1 MSFACL
7 TGLKQ
12 TISYLS
18 RDKNGDTAV
27 TDYSPLPE
35 SMRSSKPATEATQR
49 VQQSFKDKLNFEDR
63 QSFADAERGFIA
75 SLAPLTI
82 AHDQSSRPA
91 YDLETSLAFLDG
103 DAPDTVNPS
112 LWRQAQLNAHYHGL
126 FEVTDGIYQIRSF
139 DIANMTLIRGK
150 TGWIIIDPLTSAET
164 ARAGLELANQHLGE
178 RPVSAV
184 IHTHSHVDH
193 FAGVLGVITQE
204 QAASGEIPV
213 LAPLDY
219 VQEALS
225 ENVLAGNVMGR
236 RATYMYGNL
245 LTPSPTGF
253 VTTGL
258 GAALSM
264 GSTGFV
270 LPNDII
276 KTTGETRTLDGV
288 DIEFQMTMGTEAP
301 AEMVFY
307 FPQFKALCMSEITSH
322 HLHNVYTPR
331 GAQVRDALAWA
342 DQINESIDLFGDRL
356 EIQFAS
362 HHWPTWGREAAVH
375 YLEKQRDLY
384 KFIHD
389 QTLRLANLG
398 YNKEEIAEQIT
409 LPDSLGMEFYNRDYY
424 GALYAN
430 ARAVYVKYLGFFDGN
445 PSTLHPLPPVD
456 AANNYVRYM
465 GGAEA
470 ILKKAREDFD
480 AGNYRWVAEALNHV
494 VMHDPEQ
501 LEARALLAD
510 TLEQMGYQSEAAPWR
525 NFYLCGALEL
535 REGLPDGSMYA
546 ASAGMIAA
554 IPLRNIFQVM
564 SVRLNAERADGITLK
579 LNLAFTDAEATL
591 LVINNS
597 VLHAFAGRQ
606 ANDANATLGISEL
619 NFKRMMAGQT
629 DGATLLGDGH
639 LTIDGDAEALLQLS
653 GLFDQFERRFP
664 IVTPRKPFK

>member
-1 MSFACL
+1 
-7 TGLKQ
+7 
-12 TISYLS
+12 
-18 RDKNGDTAV
+18 
-27 TDYSPLPE
+27 
-35 SMRSSKPATEATQR
+35 MREPKAATEATR
-49 VQQSFKDKLNFEDR
+49 KVQQSFKDKLNFEDR
-63 QSFADAERGFIA
+63 QSFADAEKGFIA
-75 SLAPLTI
+75 TLSPLTI
-82 AHDQSSRPA
+82 AHDRSSRPA
-91 YDLETSLAFLDG
+91 YDLETPLSFLDG

-112 LWRQAQLNAHYHGL
+112 LWRQAQLNAHYNGL
-126 FEVTDGIYQIRSF
+126 YEVTDGIYQIRSF
-139 DIANMTLIRGK
+139 DIANMTLVRGD
-150 TGWIIIDPLTSAET
+150 TGWIIIDPLTSSET

-178 RPVSAV
+178 RPVTGV

-193 FAGVLGVITQE
+193 FAGVLGVITHE
-204 QAASGEIPV
+204 QAASGEVPV
-213 LAPLDY
+213 LAPKDY

-245 LTPSPTGF
+245 LKPSPTGF

-258 GAALSM
+258 GASLSM

-276 KTTGETRTLDGV
+276 KETGETRTLDGV
-288 DIEFQMTMGTEAP
+288 EVEFQMTMGTEAP

-362 HHWPTWGREAAVH
+362 HHWPIWGREAAVR
-375 YLEKQRDLY
+375 YLAKQRDLY

-389 QTLRLANLG
+389 QTLRLANMG
-398 YNKEEIAEQIT
+398 YNKEEIAEQIS
-409 LPDSLGMEFYNRDYY
+409 LPDSLGLEFYNRDYY
-424 GALYAN
+424 GTLYAN

-456 AANNYVRYM
+456 AANQYVRYM
-465 GGAEA
+465 GGPES
-470 ILKKAREDFD
+470 ILEKAKEDFA

-501 LEARALLAD
+501 TEARALLAD
-510 TLEQMGYQSEAAPWR
+510 TLEQLGYQSESAPWR

-535 REGLPDGSMYA
+535 REGLPGGSMYA
-546 ASAGMIAA
+546 ASAGMVAA
-554 IPLRNIFQVM
+554 IPLENIFQVM
-564 SVRLNAERADGITLK
+564 SVRLNAERADGVVLK
-579 LNLAFTDAEATL
+579 LNLAFTDAEKTL
-591 LVINNS
+591 LVIENS
-597 VLHAFAGRQ
+597 VLHAFVGRQ
-606 ANDANATLGISEL
+606 ADDATATLEISEL
-619 NFKRMMAGQT
+619 NFKLLMSGQA
-629 DGATLLGDGH
+629 DGATLLGDGQ
-639 LTIDGDAEALLQLS
+639 LKVDGDAGALLQLS

-664 IVTPRKPFK
+664 LVTPRKPF